1 MPGFDGT
8 GPDGRGPLTGRRK
21 GYCASVVHGAA
32 RNAGKAFWPMIMVA
46 AAGAVV
52 KDMQNP
58 KGLTRSVIRLLGSQV
73 KKKLYAHED
82 A

>member
-8 GPDGRGPLTGRRK
+8 GPAGLGPQTGRRK
-21 GYCASVVHGAA
+21 GYCSSVIDGAA

-46 AAGAVV
+46 AACAVV
-52 KDMQNP
+52 KDVQNP
-58 KGLTRSVIRLLGSQV
+58 KGLTRSVIRLLGDGIRN
-73 KKKLYAHED
+73 KLYAHED